1 MPQTN
6 VQGIGNFFTGLS
18 ALLGGPKAM
27 DMARASVLG
36 AQRENY
42 QADTAKRMA
51 ETGQINDERS
61 SMSGLQAIL
70 ADPQAPA
77 LMATAEGRARLM
89 SKMVGTKGGLQYGPG
104 AAAGAMTFINPNAM
118 SPADLSTTLVGTGV
132 VGDYAKTPTGFGVDQ
147 IRQKTQADD
156 KLVSDERQ
164 NTYTQDQKLAGTKFE
179 ATTKAEADKY
189 GYDQKLVGD
198 RYTADAKAGADRYGA
213 DQKLAGDKYGADAK
227 AGADRYG
234 YDVKAGS
241 DRYNADQKLTGEKY
255 SADQK
260 LVGDKYQ
267 ADKSLAGTLA
277 TRTDKRD
284 VNASEADNIAAV
296 VDQRIAATVGR
307 PDLKGAVVDPQ
318 MRNAIL
324 QEVAVGIRRTGNV
337 EAAIQMALQKFQ
349 PKLNSPWF
357 FGTDKVYPGNP
368 DAQPSSLA
376 DVFTPP
382 VMAPQDTNVPPPPAG
397 VAKPA
402 PQAAAPAQAGVPL
415 PPQYANVP
423 DGQVLTSQ
431 STGRKFQRVG
441 NTLVEITGQQ

>member
-18 ALLGGPKAM
+18 ALLGGPKAL
-27 DMARASVLG
+27 DVARASVLG
-36 AQRENY
+36 AQRENF
-42 QADTAKRMA
+42 QADSAKRLA

-77 LMATAEGRARLM
+77 LLATEEGRARLM
-89 SKMVGTKGGLQYGPG
+89 SKMVGTKGGLQYGPS
-104 AAAGAMTFINPNAM
+104 AATGAMTFINPRAM
-118 SPADLSTTLVGTGV
+118 APADLSTTLLGTGV
-132 VGDYAKTPTGFGVDQ
+132 VKSYGDTPTGFGVDQ
-147 IRQKTQADD
+147 LRQKQQSDD
-156 KLVSDERQ
+156 KLAADERM
-164 NTYTQDQKLAGTKFE
+164 NTYTQDQKLAG
-179 ATTKAEADKY
+179 DKY
-189 GYDQKLVGD
+189 G
-198 RYTADAKAGADRYGA
+198 ADAKAGADKYGYDVKAGADRYAADQKAGA
-213 DQKLAGDKYGADAK
+213 DKYGYDQKLAGDKYGADAK

-241 DRYNADQKLTGEKY
+241 DRYKADQDLTGTRY

-307 PDLKGAVVDPQ
+307 PDLKGAVVDPR

-349 PKLNSPWF
+349 PKLNSPWI
-357 FGTDKVYPGNP
+357 FGSDTVYQGNK
-368 DAQPSSLA
+368 DAQPTSMA
-376 DVFTPP
+376 DVFAPP
-382 VMAPQDTNVPPPPAG
+382 VMAPPDNNIPPPPAG
-397 VAKPA
+397 ST
-402 PQAAAPAQAGVPL
+402 AAAPAQPQGVPL

-423 DGQVLTSQ
+423 DGQVLTSP
-431 STGRKFQRVG
+431 STGRSFKRVG
-441 NTLVEITGQQ
+441 NTLVEVTGAR